1 MTYDTTFGHDINL
14 NPGRVTPCAVSGFA
28 DNSGL
33 GDAAASAL
41 TGVGAG
47 EVDELEGEEAG

>member
-1 MTYDTTFGHDINL
+1 MKRTRLPLLVTYF
-14 NPGRVTPCAVSGFA
+14 VAVSGFA

-41 TGVGAG
+41 TGVGPG
-47 EVDELEGEEAG
+47 EVDELEDEEAG

>member
-1 MTYDTTFGHDINL
+1 MKRPRL
-14 NPGRVTPCAVSGFA
+14 PLRVTYGVAVSGFA

-41 TGVGAG
+41 TGDGAG